1 MNEMNA
7 EQRAKYLFDLFEF
20 IEYDSKVKTF
30 ITRKSCAL
38 ILVQELMKDV
48 DIKSRDFIYW
58 SNVKFNLLEL

>member
-1 MNEMNA
+1 MKEMTA

-30 ITRKSCAL
+30 VTRKSCAL

-58 SNVKFNLLEL
+58 SNVKLNILEL

>member
-1 MNEMNA
+1 MKEMTA
-7 EQRAKYLFDLFEF
+7 EQRAKYLFELFDF

-58 SNVKFNLLEL
+58 SNVKLYLLEL

>member
-1 MNEMNA
+1 MNEMTA

-20 IEYDSKVKTF
+20 IEYDSKIKTF
-30 ITRKSCAL
+30 VTRKSCAL

-58 SNVKFNLLEL
+58 SNVKLNILEI

>member
-1 MNEMNA
+1 MKEMTA

-38 ILVQELMKDV
+38 ILVQELMKDI
-48 DIKSRDFIYW
+48 DIKSRDFVYW
-58 SNVKFNLLEL
+58 SNVKLNILEL

>member
-1 MNEMNA
+1 MKEMNA

-20 IEYDSKVKTF
+20 IEFDSKVKTF

>member
-1 MNEMNA
+1 MKEMTA
-7 EQRAKYLFDLFEF
+7 EQRARYLIDLFEF

-30 ITRKSCAL
+30 VTRKTCAL

-58 SNVKFNLLEL
+58 SNVKFNILEL

>member
-7 EQRAKYLFDLFEF
+7 EQRARYLFELFEF
-20 IEYDSKVKTF
+20 IEFDSKVKTF
-30 ITRKSCAL
+30 MARKSCAL

-58 SNVKFNLLEL
+58 SNVKLNLLEL

>member
-1 MNEMNA
+1 MKEMTA
-7 EQRAKYLFDLFEF
+7 EQRARYLFDLFEF

-30 ITRKSCAL
+30 MTRKSCAL

-58 SNVKFNLLEL
+58 SNVKLYLLEL

>member
-1 MNEMNA
+1 MNEMTA

-30 ITRKSCAL
+30 VTRKTCAL

-58 SNVKFNLLEL
+58 SNVKFNILEL

>member
-1 MNEMNA
+1 MKEMTA
-7 EQRAKYLFDLFEF
+7 EQRAKFYFDLFDF

-30 ITRKSCAL
+30 MTRKSCAL

-58 SNVKFNLLEL
+58 SNVKLYLLEL

>member
-1 MNEMNA
+1 MKEMTA

-30 ITRKSCAL
+30 RTRKSCAL

-48 DIKSRDFIYW
+48 DIKSRDFIFW
-58 SNVKFNLLEL
+58 SNVKFNLIEL

>member
-1 MNEMNA
+1 MKEMTA

-30 ITRKSCAL
+30 MTRKSCAL

-58 SNVKFNLLEL
+58 SNVKLNLLEL

>member
-1 MNEMNA
+1 MKEMNA
-7 EQRAKYLFDLFEF
+7 EQRARYLFDLFEF

-30 ITRKSCAL
+30 MTRKSCAL

-58 SNVKFNLLEL
+58 SNVKLNLLEL

>member
-1 MNEMNA
+1 MKEMNA
-7 EQRAKYLFDLFEF
+7 EQRAKFLFELFDF

-30 ITRKSCAL
+30 MTRKSCAL

-58 SNVKFNLLEL
+58 SNVKLNLLEL

>member
-1 MNEMNA
+1 MKEMTS
-7 EQRAKYLFDLFEF
+7 EQRAKFYFDLFDF

-30 ITRKSCAL
+30 MTRKSCAL

-58 SNVKFNLLEL
+58 SNVKLYLLEL

>member
-7 EQRAKYLFDLFEF
+7 EQRARYLFELFDF
-20 IEYDSKVKTF
+20 IEFDSKVKTF
-30 ITRKSCAL
+30 MARKSCAL

-58 SNVKFNLLEL
+58 SHVKFNLLEL

>member
-1 MNEMNA
+1 MKEMTA
-7 EQRAKYLFDLFEF
+7 EQRARYLFDLFEF
-20 IEYDSKVKTF
+20 IEYDSKMKTF

-58 SNVKFNLLEL
+58 SNVKLNLLEL

>member
-20 IEYDSKVKTF
+20 VEYDSKVKTF
-30 ITRKSCAL
+30 VTRKSCAL

>member
-1 MNEMNA
+1 MKEMNA

-30 ITRKSCAL
+30 MTRKSCAL

-58 SNVKFNLLEL
+58 SNVKLNLLEL

>member
-1 MNEMNA
+1 MKEMNA
-7 EQRAKYLFDLFEF
+7 EQRAKYLFELFDF

-30 ITRKSCAL
+30 MTRKSCAL

-58 SNVKFNLLEL
+58 SNVKLYLLEL

>member
-7 EQRAKYLFDLFEF
+7 EQRARYLFELFEF
-20 IEYDSKVKTF
+20 IEFDSKVKTF
-30 ITRKSCAL
+30 MARKSCAL

-58 SNVKFNLLEL
+58 SNVKLNILEL

>member
-1 MNEMNA
+1 MKEMTA
-7 EQRAKYLFDLFEF
+7 EQRARYLIDLFEF

-30 ITRKSCAL
+30 VARKSCAL

-58 SNVKFNLLEL
+58 SNVKLNILEI

>member
-1 MNEMNA
+1 MNEMTA
-7 EQRAKYLFDLFEF
+7 EQRARYLFDLFEF

-30 ITRKSCAL
+30 VTRKTCAL